1 MGWQRLG
8 EVAPSRLGSARLEAH
23 FAAQVIAAAGETFL
37 PHVPDTSHTAM
48 RWQAGRLVG
57 AALPGAL
64 PCRVALRVADLTLQ
78 LLGEG
83 GAPAAELAL
92 AGSTLEE
99 AYRFAAQAVRSH
111 TGAARLRPLVHPGY
125 ELPAHPVAK
134 GGRFAGDPGL
144 PELARWYANAAA
156 VLERFQRE
164 TPGAGALL
172 CWPHHFD
179 LATLVALETDAAGE
193 ALRTLGVGLS
203 PGDAFIDEPYWYV
216 NHAPET
222 SRSEL
227 PALACGEWLREGWIG
242 AVLRGSA
249 LVAAGAAA
257 AQQARLDAYLA
268 SAVAASRPLALE
280 SSLDET

>member
-8 EVAPSRLGSARLEAH
+8 GVAPSRLRSARLEAH
-23 FAAQVIAAAGETFL
+23 WAAQVIAAAGETFV

-48 RWQAGRLVG
+48 RWEAGRLVG
-57 AALPGAL
+57 ATLPGAV
-64 PCRVALRVADLTLQ
+64 PCRVALAVADLK
-78 LLGEG
+78 LLILG
-83 GAPAAELAL
+83 GRKAPAAELAL
-92 AGSTLEE
+92 VGSTLEE
-99 AYRFAAQAVRSH
+99 AYHFAAQAVRTH
-111 TGAARLRPLVHPGY
+111 TGAARVPALAHPGY
-125 ELPAHPVAK
+125 ELPVHPVAK

-164 TPGAGALL
+164 TPGAGALF

-179 LATLVALETDAAGE
+179 LATLVALETDARGE
-193 ALRTLGVGLS
+193 PLRTLGVGLS

-222 SRSEL
+222 SRREL
-227 PALACGEWLREGWIG
+227 PALACGEWFRVGWVG

-249 LVAAGAAA
+249 LVSAGAAA

-268 SAVAASRPLALE
+268 SAVAASRQLALE
-280 SSLDET
+280 GSLD